1 MKTYELEFD
10 VGALKEWHKLDGS
23 IRAQF
28 KKQLA
33 KRLQAPHVVLK
44 LPEFVRRFSGVAVLE
59 LGKSEREGKLTLR
72 QINATKRDIRNA
84 LRTHPRSIQR
94 LLRLFQPCARH
105 RASCRQRMRLL
116 RRPARLGPQ

>member
-33 KRLQAPHVVLK
+33 KRLLAPHVASAK
-44 LPEFVRRFSGVAVLE
+44 LHGDLQNTYKIKLRDSGYRLVYEVIELRLVVVVVAVGRRDHDEVYLVA
-59 LGKSEREGKLTLR
+59 S
-72 QINATKRDIRNA
+72 KRR
-84 LRTHPRSIQR
+84 
-94 LLRLFQPCARH
+94 
-105 RASCRQRMRLL
+105 
-116 RRPARLGPQ
+116 GP

>member
-33 KRLQAPHVVLK
+33 KRLLAPHIASAKLRGDLQNTYKIKLRDSGYRLVYEVIELRLVV
-44 LPEFVRRFSGVAVLE
+44 VVVAVGRRDHDEVYLVA
-59 LGKSEREGKLTLR
+59 S
-72 QINATKRDIRNA
+72 KRRG
-84 LRTHPRSIQR
+84 T
-94 LLRLFQPCARH
+94 
-105 RASCRQRMRLL
+105 
-116 RRPARLGPQ
+116 

>member
-33 KRLQAPHVVLK
+33 KRLLAPHVASAK
-44 LPEFVRRFSGVAVLE
+44 LHGDLQNTYKIKLRDSGYRLVYEVIELRLVVVVVAVGRRDHDEVYLVA
-59 LGKSEREGKLTLR
+59 S
-72 QINATKRDIRNA
+72 KRRG
-84 LRTHPRSIQR
+84 T
-94 LLRLFQPCARH
+94 
-105 RASCRQRMRLL
+105 
-116 RRPARLGPQ
+116 